1 MEMTLENLERHW
13 MPYTNNG
20 EFKREPRLFVRAS
33 GMHYWTATGRKV
45 LDGSSGLFTS
55 AAGHCRAEI
64 AAAVAKQL
72 QTLDFTPSF
81 MRGHPGAFALA
92 DGVAA
97 LTPQRSE
104 ERRVGKEGRSR

>member
-1 MEMTLENLERHW
+1 MDMTLENLERHW
-13 MPYTNNG
+13 MPFTNNR

-81 MRGHPGAFALA
+81 MRGHPGVFALSYV
-92 DGVAA
+92 VAE
-97 LTPQRSE
+97 LTPQGL
-104 ERRVGKEGRSR
+104 VTVVFC

>member
-13 MPYTNNG
+13 MPFTSNR

-55 AAGHCRAEI
+55 AAGHCRPEI

-81 MRGHPGAFALA
+81 MRGQPGAFAPPHR
-92 DGVAA
+92 VAA
-97 LTPQRSE
+97 PT
-104 ERRVGKEGRSR
+104 